1 MWEHGSGF
9 TEQPSSPG
17 AMNPSSLWPLAGL
30 GGSVGGEMPEHSSQE
45 DLEPSHTAL
54 AALILEPD
62 RVCSQQKE
70 HAACPLSR
78 SLSLCILSS
87 WWGPTPIWF

>member
-1 MWEHGSGF
+1 
-9 TEQPSSPG
+9 
-17 AMNPSSLWPLAGL
+17 
-30 GGSVGGEMPEHSSQE
+30 MPEHSSQE

-70 HAACPLSR
+70 HAACPLSH